1 MQHSIANEAS
11 GKEKKI
17 LLGCRCHCLLPLSS
31 RSTNEAI
38 SFKAVTA
45 ADSGPPCQPSTSS
58 LAAAGADFAA
68 IVARVCFKA
77 QIASARQKYGQG
89 KGNVVRMEQRGS
101 RKTAAQH
108 WLLAII
114 HENIHTK
121 QKATGFPSHSFL
133 FHTLSSLSLSNSS
146 WKAFS
151 SCWQLRANLLIAI
164 FLH

>member
-1 MQHSIANEAS
+1 MKQFPLKQSPQQIPVPLAN
-11 GKEKKI
+11 
-17 LLGCRCHCLLPLSS
+17 LLLLLLL
-31 RSTNEAI
+31 
-38 SFKAVTA
+38 
-45 ADSGPPCQPSTSS
+45 Q
-58 LAAAGADFAA
+58 LALTAA

-89 KGNVVRMEQRGS
+89 KGNVVRMEQRSS

-133 FHTLSSLSLSNSS
+133 FHTLSSLSLSLSNSS